1 MKLSIIIP
9 TYNES
14 ATIKK
19 LLNLIE
25 EVKSIKK
32 QIIIIDDNSTDGSS
46 EIIKNFSFKSEFTYL
61 KHKKNKGKGACI
73 KSAKNLITG
82 DIVIIQDADLEY
94 NPGEYEKLIHPIIN
108 KLAKVVYGSRV
119 LNKKRYSTN
128 NFYSLSRV
136 FFNHMLTIISN
147 IINKQSLTDAHTCY
161 KIFTIDIFSKL
172 DLKEDGFSFCPEV
185 TTKLSKLGVDI
196 LELPIEYF
204 GRTYTEGKKIKMID
218 GVKALSALIKYRFY
232 E

>member
-9 TYNES
+9 SYNES
-14 ATIKK
+14 GTIKK
-19 LLNLIE
+19 LLDLIE
-25 EVKSIKK
+25 DVKNINKE
-32 QIIIIDDNSTDGSS
+32 IIIIDDNSDDGSS
-46 EIIKNFSFKSEFTYL
+46 EIIKNYNFKSEFTYL
-61 KHKKNKGKGACI
+61 KHEKNKGKGACI
-73 KSAKNLITG
+73 KSAKNLVTG

-94 NPGEYEKLIHPIIN
+94 NPKEYEKLIQPIIN
-108 KLAKVVYGSRV
+108 KSTKVVYGSRV

-136 FFNHMLTIISN
+136 FFNHILTIISN
-147 IINKQSLTDAHTCY
+147 MINKQNLTDAHTCY
-161 KIFTIDIFSKL
+161 KIFTIDTFEKL

-185 TTKLSKLGVDI
+185 TTKLSKLGIDI

-204 GRTYTEGKKIKMID
+204 GRTYKEGKKIKMID
-218 GVKALSALIKYRFY
+218 GVKALITLIKYRFY

>member
-9 TYNES
+9 SYNES
-14 ATIKK
+14 GTIKK
-19 LLNLIE
+19 LLDLIE
-25 EVKSIKK
+25 DVKNINK
-32 QIIIIDDNSTDGSS
+32 QIIIIDDNSDDGSS
-46 EIIKNFSFKSEFTYL
+46 EIIKNYNFKSEFTYL
-61 KHKKNKGKGACI
+61 KHEKNKGKGACI
-73 KSAKNLITG
+73 QSAKNLVTG

-94 NPGEYEKLIHPIIN
+94 NPKEYEKLIQPIIN
-108 KLAKVVYGSRV
+108 KSTKVVYGSRV

-136 FFNHMLTIISN
+136 FFNHILTIISN
-147 IINKQSLTDAHTCY
+147 MINKQNLTDAHTCY
-161 KIFTIDIFSKL
+161 KIFTIDTFEKL

-185 TTKLSKLGVDI
+185 TTKLSKLGIDI

-204 GRTYTEGKKIKMID
+204 GRTYKEGKKIKMID
-218 GVKALSALIKYRFY
+218 GVKALITLIKYRFY

>member
-9 TYNES
+9 SYNES
-14 ATIKK
+14 GTIKK
-19 LLNLIE
+19 LLDLIE
-25 EVKSIKK
+25 DVKNINK
-32 QIIIIDDNSTDGSS
+32 QIIIIDDNSDDGSS
-46 EIIKNFSFKSEFTYL
+46 EIIKNYNFKSEFTYL
-61 KHKKNKGKGACI
+61 KHEKNKGKGACI
-73 KSAKNLITG
+73 KSAKNLVTG

-94 NPGEYEKLIHPIIN
+94 NPKEYEKLIQPIIN
-108 KLAKVVYGSRV
+108 KSTKVVYGSRV

-136 FFNHMLTIISN
+136 FFNHILTIISN
-147 IINKQSLTDAHTCY
+147 MINKQNLTDAHTCY
-161 KIFTIDIFSKL
+161 KIFTIDTFEKL

-185 TTKLSKLGVDI
+185 TTKLSKLGIDI

-204 GRTYTEGKKIKMID
+204 GRTYKEGKKIKMID
-218 GVKALSALIKYRFY
+218 GVKALITLIKYRFY